1 MSSDWFGCVLVIPFY
16 VAKVFSDTTLNLH
29 QVQKLTF
36 SLGIVLV
43 CVWKVII
50 EPIYLG
56 NVTNAGK
63 GDCYAKMTTLL

>member
-1 MSSDWFGCVLVIPFY
+1 MNLLSVFG
-16 VAKVFSDTTLNLH
+16 AKILNKTDTTLNLY

>member
-1 MSSDWFGCVLVIPFY
+1 MNVLSVLG
-16 VAKVFSDTTLNLH
+16 AKILNKTDTILNLH

-50 EPIYLG
+50 EPIYFG
-56 NVTNAGK
+56 DVTYAGK

>member
-1 MSSDWFGCVLVIPFY
+1 MNLLSVLG
-16 VAKVFSDTTLNLH
+16 AKILNKTDTTLNLH